1 MQPISCMM
9 NTTDQLKDRIE
20 IRQRELQLK
29 LAALKSDTRDEA
41 IAARDKIENKLDEL
55 RDALADGWDHMQDNV
70 RRRLEHW
77 LE

>member
-9 NTTDQLKDRIE
+9 NTTDQLRDRIE

-41 IAARDKIENKLDEL
+41 IAARDKIETKLDEL
-55 RDALADGWDHMQDNV
+55 RDALADGWDHMQDSV
-70 RRRLEHW
+70 RQKLVHW